1 MARERWT
8 KKLSKIEG
16 VTCLPQVVSVT
27 LPTSCEGCFE
37 ATEMVK
43 SFMAE
48 AFRGYTATKA
58 DGCWWDNESHEMI
71 CEPVEVV
78 ESGHACMSP
87 AEESLF
93 VNMIME
99 AGKMMDQSS
108 MAIKTN
114 RYMLIG
120 KEAYGK
126 YK

>member
-1 MARERWT
+1 MAKYI
-8 KKLSKIEG
+8 KKLRKTKG
-16 VTCLPQVVSVT
+16 VTCLPEVVSVT

-48 AFRGYTATKA
+48 AFKGYTATRA
-58 DGCWWDNESHEMI
+58 DGCWWDSENREMV

-87 AEESLF
+87 AEQDLF
-93 VNMIME
+93 VNMIIE
-99 AGKMMDQSS
+99 AGRMMDQSS
-108 MAIKTN
+108 MAIKTS
-114 RYMLIG
+114 RYLLIG
-120 KEAYGK
+120 KEAYDK